1 MLKAIHNQLNF
12 GQTKK
17 NFSILQKFL
26 IFSIIASSI
35 IVIVETENEIYL
47 RNKTFFEYSKYLFGF
62 IFTVEYLLRVLTCGY
77 TKKYEG
83 ISGRIKYIFSF
94 WTLIDLLAI
103 LPLFLSG
110 VNELD

>member
-62 IFTVEYLLRVLTCGY
+62 IFTVEYILRIFTCGFI
-77 TKKYEG
+77 KKYRG
-83 ISGRIKYIFSF
+83 FKGSNLYF
-94 WTLIDLLAI
+94 
-103 LPLFLSG
+103 
-110 VNELD
+110 